1 MLVLL
6 ILPQDPNNRSSAA
19 QTIEDG
25 VCASPRITTVTI
37 PVGKVSEG
45 SAYYWGWHMVFVPN
59 IQELDLYNPVYFIY
73 IAHWHYFYWSK
84 EELWTNTKTQEDIS
98 STSTTLGIY

>member
-1 MLVLL
+1 M
-6 ILPQDPNNRSSAA
+6 A
-19 QTIEDG
+19 
-25 VCASPRITTVTI
+25 
-37 PVGKVSEG
+37 
-45 SAYYWGWHMVFVPN
+45 FVPN